1 MKTGKKEN
9 KRNLLMPL
17 LLILFM
23 VACGGDSM
31 DVPDPP
37 DGPDIPSVILPSDLD
52 VSITVVNADADNPN
66 GDGSG
71 MIQCSASAT
80 EAVEYGFRFG
90 TGSEEKSTSGNVNYQ
105 YTKKGTHEYTVYVY
119 AYSSTGHS
127 INTNQKITVYVLEDD
142 FSTLIWSDEFDTD
155 GSPDPD
161 YWSYDIGDGSK
172 NGQPGP
178 GWGNQESQFYTNR
191 PENVVVDGGLLKI
204 TAKKENYTNTD
215 YPGKTFEYT
224 STRMKTQGKFAFTY
238 GRVEV
243 RAKLPSGGG
252 TWPAIWMLASNI
264 SSVGWPDCGEVDIM
278 EHAGNRQGTVT
289 SALHT
294 RSSFGN
300 TINKGQQTINDVS
313 TAFHVYALEWNSDEI
328 IFMVDD
334 VEHYR
339 YAPANKN
346 DETWP
351 FDSDQFLIL
360 NVAMGGTYGGSID
373 PNFSSSSMEID
384 YVRVYQ

>member
-1 MKTGKKEN
+1 
-9 KRNLLMPL
+9 LLLPL
-17 LLILFM
+17 LLILVM
-23 VACGGDSM
+23 MACGGDSM
-31 DVPDPP
+31 DIPDTPDPP
-37 DGPDIPSVILPSDLD
+37 DNPTVILPSDLEIN
-52 VSITVVNADADNPN
+52 ITIVNADAENPN

-71 MIQCSASAT
+71 MIQCSATAT

-142 FSTLIWSDEFDTD
+142 FSTLIWSDEFDAD

-161 YWSYDIGDGSK
+161 NWSYDIGDGSK

-191 PENVVVDGGLLKI
+191 PENVVVEDGLLKI
-204 TAKKENYTNTD
+204 TAKKENYTDSD
-215 YPGKTFEYT
+215 YPDKTFEYT

-252 TWPAIWMLASNI
+252 TWPAIWMLGSSI
-264 SSVGWPDCGEVDIM
+264 SSVGWPDCGETDIM
-278 EHAGNRQGTVT
+278 EHAGNRQGIVS
-289 SALHT
+289 SAMHT

-300 TINKGQQTINDVS
+300 TVNKGEQTINDVS
-313 TAFHVYALEWNSDEI
+313 TAFHVYTVEWNNDEM
-328 IFMVDD
+328 IFTVDD

-339 YAPANKN
+339 YAPANKTA
-346 DETWP
+346 ETWP

-360 NVAMGGTYGGSID
+360 NVAMGGTFGGTID